1 MSDEIIRQSGAYF
14 IKDCDCELR
23 LRIAFATAFRNF
35 QFHKA
40 IAFASVANCIFV
52 DSSSIFI
59 SVILNEFSVSQ
70 VNEHSHIRI
79 IFGVLEMYFDELST
93 KMQFARLANAIA
105 L

>member
-1 MSDEIIRQSGAYF
+1 MDILVGRSARQATAHWGVF
-14 IKDCDCELR
+14 HKRLR
-23 LRIAFATAFRNF
+23 LRIA
-35 QFHKA
+35 
-40 IAFASVANCIFV
+40 IANCIFV

-59 SVILNEFSVSQ
+59 SAILNEFSVSQ